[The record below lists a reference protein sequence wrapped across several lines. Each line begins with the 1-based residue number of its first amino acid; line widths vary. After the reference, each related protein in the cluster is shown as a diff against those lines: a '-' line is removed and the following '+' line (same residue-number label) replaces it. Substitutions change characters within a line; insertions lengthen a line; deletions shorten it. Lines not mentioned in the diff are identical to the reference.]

1 MAGEKALEE
10 QVKIL
15 QKQFGGVVKLVKDL
29 KLTVE
34 ALGKKLDAKEIDEV
48 KEILDTQKVINEV
61 TVANSDAI
69 QRIDREIKDLVMK
82 KKVVE
87 VQNDALENTTIDVTE
102 NSVRKKCRYY
112 NGGYCK
118 RKGECRFVLPE

>member
-1 MAGEKALEE
+1 MASEKALEE

-48 KEILDTQKVINEV
+48 KEILDAQKVIDEV
-61 TVANSDAI
+61 IVAHSDAI
-69 QRIDREIKDLVMK
+69 KRIDREIKDLVMK

-87 VQNDALENTTIDVTE
+87 VQNEALENTTRDDTE
-102 NSVRKKCRYY
+102 NTARKKMQI
-112 NGGYCK
+112 
-118 RKGECRFVLPE
+118 L